1 MPLSCALSLSPSSP
15 HDSPPPRCTSS
26 VRLLPTEDRHARA
39 PPPALLSRARRQLV
53 DVRGQMLGEVVGP
66 GEALAARLAVVR
78 PLAGVDAQ
86 VARQVGLAAER
97 APTEQA
103 DERPLAGVLADVQLQ
118 VFLRPDALAAERAGE
133 PAVPLLLGRV
143 HPQKV
148 QDGGFLRIE
157 PEQPVVR
164 YRLRVDQTVERVAER
179 GGRPA
184 GGGCGGG
191 AGRRQGVRVRMHQ
204 PPATGRCGRRPGC
217 CRTAMHTA
225 RFSLHRADDGRVV
238 LVVVVMGGGS
248 RHRRHRGRLVAL
260 QLAGQQRLASGLHH
274 RPDAPTI
281 AAGARI
287 DPVAVTDGAVVD
299 GRGGGSGAARTTTTT
314 AATVVAVA
322 TTITTAAA
330 AAAATVTTAADLSV
344 RVIGRRRRGA
354 VGRRLVLQRR
364 IGHRVV
370 LLHRASPLRAVA
382 HAGRRAAAQIG
393 HHRAAGR
400 LAAAALVRARHG
412 RLAVGGRCS
421 HPAPTSLLAVEP
433 LERVVQPVLLE
444 RLQVAELHAAH
455 VAGEELVGR
464 DPAPAATAAGLP
476 PVMLRQHRPVP
487 AAGVPALLPAQPAQ
501 VRLVVVDRQVRVL
514 QGGVLLQQPDGR
526 EVGHADVTLGGVGAG
541 RCCRRAAT
549 AAPGG
554 GGGRGRAATQLP
566 DVAEQR

>member
-1 MPLSCALSLSPSSP
+1 
-15 HDSPPPRCTSS
+15 
-26 VRLLPTEDRHARA
+26 
-39 PPPALLSRARRQLV
+39 
-53 DVRGQMLGEVVGP
+53 MLGEVVGP

-97 APTEQA
+97 APTEQT
-103 DERPLAGVLADVQLQ
+103 DERPLAGVLAHVQLQ

-179 GGRPA
+179 GGRSA
-184 GGGCGGG
+184 GGGGGG

-204 PPATGRCGRRPGC
+204 PAATGRCGRRSGC
-217 CRTAMHTA
+217 CHTAMHTA

-238 LVVVVMGGGS
+238 LVVVMGGGS
-248 RHRRHRGRLVAL
+248 RHRRHRGRL
-260 QLAGQQRLASGLHH
+260 
-274 RPDAPTI
+274 
-281 AAGARI
+281 
-287 DPVAVTDGAVVD
+287 
-299 GRGGGSGAARTTTTT
+299 
-314 AATVVAVA
+314 
-322 TTITTAAA
+322 
-330 AAAATVTTAADLSV
+330 
-344 RVIGRRRRGA
+344 
-354 VGRRLVLQRR
+354 
-364 IGHRVV
+364 
-370 LLHRASPLRAVA
+370 
-382 HAGRRAAAQIG
+382 IG

-400 LAAAALVRARHG
+400 LATAAAALVRARHG

-464 DPAPAATAAGLP
+464 DPAPAAADAARLP

-514 QGGVLLQQPDGR
+514 QGGVLLQQPGGR

-549 AAPGG
+549 AASGG

-566 DVAEQR
+566 DVTEQRQPGFVAAGRRGRRGRC